1 MPPPDDDDDAGA
13 QQPLLSPPRPRP
25 RHARLQRVLSTR
37 THHTVVLVLIALD
50 VLAIFADIFIDLSAC
65 GPHAAPQSPVAA
77 AARQVLSIA
86 SLVFSCLFMAELT
99 LYIWAFGWRYFAS
112 WIHRFD
118 AGVVIASFVVDVV
131 LHGVLEDIASLVV
144 ALRLWRFVRI
154 LDEFSFGADEQ
165 MSELRHQI
173 QDLETQNARLTRRLA
188 RETVR
193 NGGEEV
199 EGDEGD

>member
-1 MPPPDDDDDAGA
+1 MPGPPSTNFRETAADG
-13 QQPLLSPPRPRP
+13 SC
-25 RHARLQRVLSTR
+25 AR
-37 THHTVVLVLIALD
+37 
-50 VLAIFADIFIDLSAC
+50 
-65 GPHAAPQSPVAA
+65 
-77 AARQVLSIA
+77 A
-86 SLVFSCLFMAELT
+86 S
-99 LYIWAFGWRYFAS
+99 YFAS

-131 LHGVLEDIASLVV
+131 LRGVLEDIASLVV

-173 QDLETQNARLTRRLA
+173 QDLETQNALLTRRLA